1 MGAYILRPKFFLF
14 CTYSGIKGWL
24 VGRLVNKASKKTN
37 GKVYVM
43 IYMHVCTA
51 RTSIKC
57 ISHIVLTNLE
67 ESLLSTQVWQQTQL
81 LLKSVMVWTL
91 VDQI

>member
-37 GKVYVM
+37 GKVL
-43 IYMHVCTA
+43 CNDL
-51 RTSIKC
+51 RTC
-57 ISHIVLTNLE
+57 MCALQEL
-67 ESLLSTQVWQQTQL
+67 QL
-81 LLKSVMVWTL
+81 NVYPT
-91 VDQI
+91 

>member
-37 GKVYVM
+37 GKVLCNDLHACV
-43 IYMHVCTA
+43 HC
-51 RTSIKC
+51 K
-57 ISHIVLTNLE
+57 NFN
-67 ESLLSTQVWQQTQL
+67 
-81 LLKSVMVWTL
+81 
-91 VDQI
+91 